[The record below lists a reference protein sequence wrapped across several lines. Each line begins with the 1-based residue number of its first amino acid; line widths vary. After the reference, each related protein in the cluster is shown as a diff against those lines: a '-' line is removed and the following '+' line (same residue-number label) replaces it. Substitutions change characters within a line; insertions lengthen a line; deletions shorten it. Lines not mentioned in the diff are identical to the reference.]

1 MFGGLIGELETGGDN
16 RRLVRQYDR
25 ADKYRDCVFDSRFH
39 EELARVKASECIE
52 YCFQSYLF
60 LTNRE
65 MDQSTQLPATASSVV
80 GQAHRLLHLLNGK
93 WRACPTK

>member
-1 MFGGLIGELETGGDN
+1 M
-16 RRLVRQYDR
+16 
-25 ADKYRDCVFDSRFH
+25 
-39 EELARVKASECIE
+39 KASECME
-52 YCFQSYLF
+52 YCFQSHLF

-65 MDQSTQLPATASSVV
+65 MDQSTQLAATASSVV